1 MLSAFYFF
9 YMIIKKN
16 KKMLAFIL
24 KLLYNISG
32 RKWGNVEVAMFIGQY
47 QFNIDEKGRL
57 VIPQEFRK
65 KLGTEVIINK
75 GIENCISLYKMSDW
89 EQLVEKIATLP
100 FNRSENRQFNRY
112 FMSSAFKKELDS
124 QGRINIDN
132 ILIDYA
138 GIKKEC
144 VIIGA
149 GPVIEIWAK
158 DKWEI
163 IESGRDQL
171 DEISE
176 RLAL

>member
-1 MLSAFYFF
+1 
-9 YMIIKKN
+9 
-16 KKMLAFIL
+16 
-24 KLLYNISG
+24 
-32 RKWGNVEVAMFIGQY
+32 
-47 QFNIDEKGRL
+47 
-57 VIPQEFRK
+57 
-65 KLGTEVIINK
+65 
-75 GIENCISLYKMSDW
+75 MSDW